1 MIRLGLKQEPQWLE
15 LLPGVS
21 IRTRPFTTA
30 LFFAA
35 QTAML
40 KSDAQTENEQGPEL
54 KDAMRGLAFIKGLAR
69 LAIMEW
75 DGVVD
80 QDGKTLSPTPE
91 TIDALM
97 DIWQIAASFERLY
110 ARTVS
115 EIGQE
120 KNA

>member
-15 LLPGVS
+15 LLPGLNIKV
-21 IRTRPFTTA
+21 RPFTTA

-35 QTAML
+35 QTSML
-40 KSDAQTENEQGPEL
+40 KADAGVAGESSDDL

-69 LAIMEW
+69 LAVMEW
-75 DGVVD
+75 DGVAD
-80 QDGKTLSPTPE
+80 QDGRAVLPTPD

-97 DIWQIAASFERLY
+97 DIWQVAASFERLY

-115 EIGQE
+115 ETEQE
-120 KNA
+120 KND